1 MFRELNELLSQTDKK
16 ILFIGIGNILKMDDG
31 VGVYISRKVKNRDS
45 VSSLTVETSIEN
57 YIGKITSLNPDIL
70 VLIDCV
76 DIKSA
81 AGTHKLLSLN
91 QIQDITFNTHN
102 ISLRRLADFFPMPVY
117 ILGIQPEKIDFG
129 ENMSYLVK
137 NVADKII
144 KQINKQEVHHG
155 SRISM

>member
-1 MFRELNELLSQTDKK
+1 MLKELNELLSQTDKK

-31 VGVYISRKVKNRDS
+31 VGVYISRNVKNRDS
-45 VSSLTVETSIEN
+45 VSSLTVETTIEN
-57 YIGKITSLNPDIL
+57 YIGKINSLNPDIL

-81 AGTHKLLSLN
+81 AGTVKLLSLN

-129 ENMSYLVK
+129 ENISYLVK

>member
-1 MFRELNELLSQTDKK
+1 VFDELNKLLSQEDKTK
-16 ILFIGIGNILKMDDG
+16 LFVGIGNLLKKDDG
-31 VGVYISRKVKNRDS
+31 VGVYISKKIKNRSD
-45 VSSLTVETSIEN
+45 VSALTVETSIEN
-57 YIGKITSLNPDIL
+57 YIGKINSLDPNIL
-70 VLIDCV
+70 ILIDCV

-81 AGTHKLLSLN
+81 AGTFTLLTLN
-91 QIQDITFNTHN
+91 QIHDLTFNTHN
-102 ISLRRLADFFPMPVY
+102 ISLRRLTEFFTMPVY

-129 ENMSYLVK
+129 ENISYIVK